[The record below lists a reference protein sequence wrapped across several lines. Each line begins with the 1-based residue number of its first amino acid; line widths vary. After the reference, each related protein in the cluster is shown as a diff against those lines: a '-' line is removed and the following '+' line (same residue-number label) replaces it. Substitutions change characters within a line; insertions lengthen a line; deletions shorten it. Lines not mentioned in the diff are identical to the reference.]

1 MHAFD
6 RLSPTEQHAL
16 ALDGLIWRSG
26 SLHHHL
32 ADPPLL
38 PERAEILRRRL
49 PEWATVAGITAGW
62 LWTGL
67 GRPEPFDLIAP
78 STPALSPLVR
88 NQWRPRSPRRNPA
101 STTRIKGLQVL
112 SRAATASDLLL
123 CRGDDDVVAS
133 QLYQLTEPK
142 SLQEMA
148 RAALPG
154 RGHARQDR
162 VRQRVSRVRQW
173 WSDYPVVTR

>member
-1 MHAFD
+1 MHPFD

-16 ALDGLIWRSG
+16 ALDGVIWRSG
-26 SLHHHL
+26 SLVHHL
-32 ADPPLL
+32 QEPPLL
-38 PERAEILRRRL
+38 PERAHILRRRL
-49 PEWATVAGITAGW
+49 PDWATIAGVTAGW

-78 STPALSPLVR
+78 SSPALSPIVR
-88 NQWRPRSPRRNPA
+88 NQWRPRSPRRHPLE
-101 STTRIKGLQVL
+101 TMQIRGLQTL
-112 SRAATASDLLL
+112 TREATASDLLV

-133 QLYQLTEPK
+133 QLYQLSDSER
-142 SLQEMA
+142 LGEIA
-148 RAALPG
+148 RTALSG
-154 RGHARQDR
+154 RRHRGQDR